1 VARIVVPIVIVM
13 LLAAGG
19 YYVWKRMNTYESTDD
34 AQIDGH
40 INSISARISGNVIQ
54 APVEDQTVVKAGDV
68 LVRIDPKDYEVAVSK
83 AQADLADA
91 EAALLASRADVP
103 IISTNTASQLKTA
116 RSTRVD
122 ASAALLGAQRQLDA
136 AQARLESAKAQ
147 VREAEANYKKARDDV
162 ARYKQLVDKD
172 EIPRQ
177 QYDTAVSTA
186 EAFKATLDARQAS
199 VAEAEQNIRVAQS
212 LVEQANARL
221 PQADAS
227 IQAAMTAPQQV
238 AVSEA
243 RAKSAQAQVA
253 QKRALL
259 EQAKLKYF
267 GGGRNL
273 ADAHRPLVIESHGLR
288 IAVLGYNEF
297 QPRSFEA
304 GESRA
309 GVAWSVDE
317 QVVEDIKSARS
328 KAAHSTTAAPA
339 TSWSPSPPS
348 SNPTHKHHHRQRP
361 EHKSLPVF
369 FLQKNEPSFRPK
381 MLTVSP

>member
-1 VARIVVPIVIVM
+1 MAETAEERPRVPRGRRRNVARIVVPIVIVM

-83 AQADLADA
+83 AQADLADD

-122 ASAALLGAQRQLDA
+122 ASAAVAGAQRQLDA

-186 EAFKATLDARQAS
+186 EAFKATLDARLAS
-199 VAEAEQNIRVAQS
+199 VAEAEQNIRVARGAERGRAGEHQTPS
-212 LVEQANARL
+212 GRCVHSGR
-221 PQADAS
+221 PYGP
-227 IQAAMTAPQQV
+227 AAGGGERSSRQV
-238 AVSEA
+238 GPSTGRAEEGVA
-243 RAKSAQAQVA
+243 RAGEAQPE
-253 QKRALL
+253 LL
-259 EQAKLKYF
+259 
-267 GGGRNL
+267 R
-273 ADAHRPLVIESHGLR
+273 HR
-288 IAVLGYNEF
+288 
-297 QPRSFEA
+297 RS
-304 GESRA
+304 
-309 GVAWSVDE
+309 
-317 QVVEDIKSARS
+317 
-328 KAAHSTTAAPA
+328 
-339 TSWSPSPPS
+339 
-348 SNPTHKHHHRQRP
+348 RQRDRRQEDRGNRSEYFP
-361 EHKSLPVF
+361 
-369 FLQKNEPSFRPK
+369 RPA
-381 MLTVSP
+381 VNGRGSPR